1 MKIGIIGLPQTGKKT
16 LFRLLVGDEAL
27 AGHVDTRAS
36 LRGIAEVQDPRFD
49 RLVEMYRPKKK
60 VRARLEVVLLPKI
73 EERAVSEGEIFKEM
87 GEIDAFCH
95 LVRAFE
101 DDTVYHVWGKPAA
114 AREVEFVH
122 SEMILHDL
130 MFVEKR
136 LERIEKQL
144 KKIKD
149 ERQQKEMTL
158 LLRFK
163 EQLEQE
169 RPLRLGEISDD
180 ERAIIASYP
189 LLTLRKM
196 IVALNIADADIGD
209 SARLEKL
216 RGRFQRLGLWWVTI
230 PVRAEAEIAQ
240 LDNAEER
247 AEFMAEMGIKET
259 ALQALTRLCIEAVG
273 LISFFTVGK
282 DEVRQWFL
290 RRGAVASRAAGTI
303 HSDLE
308 RGFIRA
314 EVMKFEELVAH
325 GGEEQLKAAGKH
337 YVKGKDYVV
346 EDGDVLSIRFNV

>member
-1 MKIGIIGLPQTGKKT
+1 
-16 LFRLLVGDEAL
+16 VGDDAL
-27 AGHVDTRAS
+27 AGHVDARAS
-36 LRGIAEVQDPRFD
+36 LRGVAEVKDPRFD
-49 RLVEMYRPKKK
+49 RLVEMYRPKKE

-95 LVRAFE
+95 LVRVFE
-101 DDTVYHVWGKPAA
+101 DDSIYHVWGKPDP

-130 MFVEKR
+130 IFVEKR

-158 LLRFK
+158 LSRFK

-169 RPLRLGEISDD
+169 QPLRLGEISDD

-189 LLTLRKM
+189 LLTLGKM
-196 IVALNIADADIGD
+196 IIALNVADADIGD
-209 SARLEKL
+209 SARLEEL
-216 RGRFQRLGLWWVTI
+216 RERFQRLGLWWVTI

-273 LISFFTVGK
+273 LTSVVCAPRGGG
-282 DEVRQWFL
+282 VA
-290 RRGAVASRAAGTI
+290 RRGHDPQRP
-303 HSDLE
+303 
-308 RGFIRA
+308 
-314 EVMKFEELVAH
+314 
-325 GGEEQLKAAGKH
+325 
-337 YVKGKDYVV
+337 
-346 EDGDVLSIRFNV
+346 